1 MNKKNSIVITGIGAV
16 SPIGIGA
23 TEFWDG
29 LVERKSGVQ
38 IREEL
43 AATDCP
49 LKMYSPVTGFDGKQW
64 VRPRKALKVMCRPI
78 QFGYTA
84 AIMALEQAG
93 LADAGLEPERLGTV
107 FGSETFFAD
116 PMEVASVFRKCVT
129 DQNYDHDRWGE
140 FAMREIQPL
149 WMLKYLPNMVTSHIS
164 IAADARGPSNSI
176 CQGEASGT
184 LALIEG
190 ADLIVRGACDAVVVG
205 GTGSQVALSGMLYR
219 GVQSIS
225 KRIDQPAAAVRPFD
239 RDRDGTVYGEG
250 SGAIV
255 LENAIHAKQR
265 GAKVLA
271 TLSSWS
277 RSFCPISPNGPAG
290 NDSFQNAIAENIRTT
305 MRRGDLETDEIAH
318 VSAHGCAAK
327 EADKHE
333 ANAIAETVGQVPV
346 VANKSNYGEL
356 GPGGSALEMISSV
369 MSLNEQLIPP
379 TMNFETPDQDC
390 PVNVNS
396 TPKPC
401 EKNAALKVSFSST
414 GQIACSAI
422 RRQ

>member
-1 MNKKNSIVITGIGAV
+1 MNKENSVVITGLGAV
-16 SPIGIGA
+16 SPIGIG
-23 TEFWDG
+23 TDEFWDS
-29 LVERKSGVQ
+29 LITRKSGVQ
-38 IREEL
+38 IREALQE
-43 AATDCP
+43 TDCP
-49 LKMYSPVTGFDGKQW
+49 LKLYSPVTGFDGKQW

-84 AIMALEQAG
+84 ATMAIEQAG
-93 LADAGLEPERLGTV
+93 LADSGLEPERLGTV

-190 ADLIVRGACDAVVVG
+190 ADLIVRGACDAVIVG

-225 KRIDQPAAAVRPFD
+225 KRIDQPDAAVRPFD
-239 RDRDGTVYGEG
+239 RERDGTVYGEG

-255 LENAIHAKQR
+255 LENSHHAKQR

-271 TLSSWS
+271 TLSAWS
-277 RSFCPISPNGPAG
+277 RSFRPFG
-290 NDSFQNAIAENIRTT
+290 NEDFQQAIAENIRNT
-305 MRRGDLETDEIAH
+305 MQIGELETDEIAH
-318 VSAHGCAAK
+318 VSAHGCAAQ
-327 EADKHE
+327 EADKYE
-333 ANAIAETVGQVPV
+333 AKAIDGTLGQVPV

-369 MSLNEQLIPP
+369 MSLNEKLIPP
-379 TMNFETPDQDC
+379 TLNFETPDTDC

-396 TPKPC
+396 TPEKC

-414 GQIACSAI
+414 GQIACAAI
-422 RRQ
+422 RRE

>member
-1 MNKKNSIVITGIGAV
+1 MNNENSVVITGIGAV
-16 SPIGIGA
+16 TPIGIGVG
-23 TEFWDG
+23 EFWDG
-29 LVERKSGVQ
+29 LVNRKSGVQ
-38 IREEL
+38 IREAL
-43 AATDCP
+43 QDTDCP
-49 LKMYSPVTGFDGKQW
+49 LKLYSPVTGFDAKQW

-78 QFGYTA
+78 QFGFTA
-84 AIMALEQAG
+84 ATMALEQAG
-93 LADAGLEPERLGTV
+93 LADSGLEPERLGTV

-116 PMEVASVFRKCVT
+116 PMEVASVFRKCIT

-190 ADLIVRGACDAVVVG
+190 ADLIVRGVCDAVIVG

-225 KRIDQPAAAVRPFD
+225 KRIAEPAAAVRPFD

-255 LENAIHAKQR
+255 LENALHAKRR
-265 GAKVLA
+265 GANVLA
-271 TLSSWS
+271 ALSSWS
-277 RSFCPISPNGPAG
+277 RSFRQLH
-290 NDSFQNAIAENIRTT
+290 NDGFQQAIVENIEHT
-305 MRRGDLETDEIAH
+305 MQRGELDADEIAH

-327 EADKHE
+327 EPDKQE
-333 ANAIAETVGQVPV
+333 ANAIARTLGEVPV
-346 VANKSNYGEL
+346 VANKSNFGEL
-356 GPGGSALEMISSV
+356 GPGGSTLEMIASI
-369 MSLNEQLIPP
+369 MSLNERLIPP
-379 TMNFETPDQDC
+379 TLNFETPDADC
-390 PVNVNS
+390 PVNVNA
-396 TPKPC
+396 TAETCP
-401 EKNAALKVSFSST
+401 KNAALKVSFSST
-414 GQIACSAI
+414 GQIACAAI
-422 RRQ
+422 RAQ